1 MLGAAAVT
9 AQFVGGKAARDALFL
24 GSLGFTALP
33 TMVIATAAVSIM
45 LLAVSSRY
53 AHKISPA
60 TLVPAAF
67 TASGVLLLL
76 EWWLTYKAR
85 SLGAIVVYLHI
96 SALGPLLGSWFWLIV
111 SERFDPRT
119 AKRHLGGIAGAGTL
133 GGLLSALLAER
144 VGAAFGV
151 AAMLPFLA
159 AFHFFSA
166 WQVRRLAVQSE
177 AAGRATALEP
187 DPVPTLSGWR
197 VFAEAP
203 YLRRLATLVL
213 LGATSAALVDYLF
226 KAEAVKVFGRGDA
239 LLRFFAIYYA
249 ATSLI
254 AFVIQTSSSRATL
267 ERFGL
272 ALTTSTPSFALLGG
286 GIGGLIAPGLGS
298 LVAARGGES
307 VLRSSL
313 LRSGY
318 ELFYTPIPAEE
329 MRAAKASVDV
339 GVERLGDALGG
350 GLVRGVL
357 LLAPALQY
365 PVILS
370 MGMACSAAAI
380 VAASRLT
387 RGYIHTLE
395 KSLLNRAVEIDLS
408 DTVDGTTRMLL
419 MKTLGRPPGPRTANQ
434 AEAARRADAMT
445 ATALDPEI
453 QQILWLRS
461 RDRARVAEVLR
472 REEGLTPALV
482 PHAIQLLAWDPVAA
496 DAVFALRK
504 VAAERAGELID
515 ALVDPNQDLAVRRRL
530 ARVFTVCAS
539 QRGRRSASR
548 PRRPSLRGALSVRA
562 VVGRD
567 VSEESRPPLRQRAD
581 LRGGRAGDQRRSSH
595 LGEPSPARRDRNPA
609 GRAVCGRIRAD
620 QGRPESDAR
629 VHAAHAGA
637 PGAAAAD
644 CVSKPAHRR
653 CAAARYG
660 ARIPGR
666 RTASTDSRPCVA
678 IPRGSRS
685 REPAYTAA
693 RRNPRRP
700 HAVKPLNHGEPR
712 GLEAACRHAAG
723 GRRHGKASAPLCDD
737 RGSGI
742 DSPWTPQPGDAHA
755 VGGLSADRLAVR

>member
-1 MLGAAAVT
+1 
-9 AQFVGGKAARDALFL
+9 
-24 GSLGFTALP
+24 
-33 TMVIATAAVSIM
+33 M
-45 LLAVSSRY
+45 LLAVGSRN

-67 TASGVLLLL
+67 AASGVLLLL
-76 EWWLTYKAR
+76 EWLLTYKAQ

-96 SALGPLLGSWFWLIV
+96 SALGPLLGSGFWLIV

-119 AKRHLGGIAGAGTL
+119 AKRHLGRIAAAGTL

-144 VGAAFGV
+144 IGAAFGV

-159 AFHFFSA
+159 AFHLFSA

-177 AAGRATALEP
+177 AAGRATAMEP

-197 VFAEAP
+197 VLAEAP

-226 KAEAVKVFGRGDA
+226 KAEAVKVFGRGDT

-313 LRSGY
+313 FRSGY

-329 MRAAKASVDV
+329 KRAAKAIVDV
-339 GVERLGDALGG
+339 GVDRLGDALGG

-370 MGMACSAAAI
+370 MAMACSAAAI

-419 MKTLGRPPGPRTANQ
+419 MKTLGRPLGPRTANQ
-434 AEAARRADAMT
+434 AEAARRVGAMT

-461 RDRARVAEVLR
+461 RDRARVADVLR
-472 REEGLTPALV
+472 SEEGLTPALV

-496 DAVFALRK
+496 DAMFALRK
-504 VAAERAGELID
+504 VAAERVGELID
-515 ALVDPNQDLAVRRRL
+515 ALVDPNQDFAVRRRL
-530 ARVFTVCAS
+530 ARVFSVCAS
-539 QRGRRSASR
+539 QRAADGLLLGLDDLRFEVRYQCGRSLAAMSQRNPTLVFDSERIFAVIVRETNVGRPIWESRRLLDQVEAPQGEPFVDEFVRNRAGRSLTHVFTLLTLVLPAQPLQIAFRSLHTEDVQLRGTALEYLDGVLPAPIRDRVWPYLEGLGPVSRRVR
-548 PRRPSLRGALSVRA
+548 PREEILADLMRSNHSIMVNLEDLRRRA
-562 VVGRD
+562 D
-567 VSEESRPPLRQRAD
+567 TSEAGEGTAKPPL
-581 LRGGRAGDQRRSSH
+581 
-595 LGEPSPARRDRNPA
+595 
-609 GRAVCGRIRAD
+609 
-620 QGRPESDAR
+620 
-629 VHAAHAGA
+629 
-637 PGAAAAD
+637 
-644 CVSKPAHRR
+644 
-653 CAAARYG
+653 
-660 ARIPGR
+660 
-666 RTASTDSRPCVA
+666 
-678 IPRGSRS
+678 
-685 REPAYTAA
+685 
-693 RRNPRRP
+693 
-700 HAVKPLNHGEPR
+700 
-712 GLEAACRHAAG
+712 
-723 GRRHGKASAPLCDD
+723 
-737 RGSGI
+737 
-742 DSPWTPQPGDAHA
+742 QPVTTVDP
-755 VGGLSADRLAVR
+755 V

>member
-9 AQFVGGKAARDALFL
+9 AQFVGGKATRDALFL
-24 GSLGFTALP
+24 ASLGFTALP

-45 LLAVSSRY
+45 LMAVSSKN
-53 AHKISPA
+53 AHKVSPA

-67 TASGVLLLL
+67 ATSGVLLLL
-76 EWWLTYKAR
+76 EWLLTYKAQ
-85 SLGAIVVYLHI
+85 SLGAIVVYLHV
-96 SALGPLLGSWFWLIV
+96 SALGPLLGSGFWLIV

-119 AKRHLGGIAGAGTL
+119 AKRHLGRIAGAGTL
-133 GGLLSALLAER
+133 GGLLSALLAQR
-144 VGAAFGV
+144 IGAAFGV

-159 AFHFFSA
+159 AFHLFSA
-166 WQVRRLAVQSE
+166 WQIRRLAVQSE
-177 AAGRATALEP
+177 AAGRTTAVEP

-197 VFAEAP
+197 VLAEAP

-226 KAEAVKVFGRGDA
+226 KAEAVKVFGRGDT

-254 AFVIQTSSSRATL
+254 AFIVQTSSSRATL

-286 GIGGLIAPGLGS
+286 GLGGLIAPGLGS

-313 LRSGY
+313 FRSGY

-329 MRAAKASVDV
+329 KRAAKAIVDV
-339 GVERLGDALGG
+339 GVDRLGDALGG

-370 MGMACSAAAI
+370 MAMACSAGAI

-408 DTVDGTTRMLL
+408 DTVDGTTRTLL
-419 MKTLGRPPGPRTANQ
+419 MKTLGRPLGPRTANQ
-434 AEAARRADAMT
+434 AEAARRAGAMT

-472 REEGLTPALV
+472 SDEGLTPALV
-482 PHAIQLLAWDPVAA
+482 PHAIQLLAWDPVAP
-496 DAVFALRK
+496 DALFALRK
-504 VAAERAGELID
+504 VAAERVGQLID
-515 ALVDPNQDLAVRRRL
+515 ALVDPNQDFAVRRRL
-530 ARVFTVCAS
+530 ARVFSVCAT
-539 QRGRRSASR
+539 QRAADGLLLGLDDLRFEVRYQCGRSLAAMFQRNPSLVFDSERIFAVIMRETNVGRPIWESRRLLDEVEAPQGEPFVDEFVRNRAGRSLTHVFTLLTLVLPAQPLQIAFRSLHTEDQQLRGTALEYLDGVLPAPIRDRMWPYLEVLGPVSRRVR
-548 PRRPSLRGALSVRA
+548 PREEILADLMRSNHSIMVNLEDLRRRADTTPAGEGAA
-562 VVGRD
+562 K
-567 VSEESRPPLRQRAD
+567 PPLQRVTTVD
-581 LRGGRAGDQRRSSH
+581 
-595 LGEPSPARRDRNPA
+595 P
-609 GRAVCGRIRAD
+609 V
-620 QGRPESDAR
+620 
-629 VHAAHAGA
+629 
-637 PGAAAAD
+637 
-644 CVSKPAHRR
+644 
-653 CAAARYG
+653 
-660 ARIPGR
+660 
-666 RTASTDSRPCVA
+666 
-678 IPRGSRS
+678 
-685 REPAYTAA
+685 
-693 RRNPRRP
+693 
-700 HAVKPLNHGEPR
+700 
-712 GLEAACRHAAG
+712 
-723 GRRHGKASAPLCDD
+723 
-737 RGSGI
+737 
-742 DSPWTPQPGDAHA
+742 
-755 VGGLSADRLAVR
+755 